1 MKKLTVA
8 LLAGG
13 TSSEREVSLSG
24 GDEVFEALD
33 KSKYTVK
40 RYDPKTDLQLLLADA
55 PWIDVALI
63 ILHGIL
69 GEDGSIQG
77 MLNLLGIPYQGSQV
91 LGSALAMNKIV
102 SKQLYKLS
110 GLPVPPYISVKRNDS
125 IDPEDCVKRLG
136 LPLLVKPANGG
147 SSIGM
152 SLVRSKELF
161 KDALDTGFS
170 NDDTL
175 LIEAYMEGT
184 ELTGSVIGND
194 ELEALPIVE
203 IIPGNN
209 YDFFN
214 YTAKYTTGATRE
226 ICPAEIDDD
235 LAEKARSYA
244 KMAHR
249 ALCCKGY
256 SRTDM
261 ILVDRKIYLLETNTI
276 PGMTSTSLLPLAART
291 AGINFSQLLDKLIA
305 LGIDNH
311 RQMKNRR

>member
-13 TSSEREVSLSG
+13 TSPEREVSLNG
-24 GDEVFEALD
+24 GDEVYEALD
-33 KSKYTVK
+33 KSKYRVK

-55 PWIDVALI
+55 SRIDVALI
-63 ILHGIL
+63 ILHGAL

-77 MLNLLGIPYQGSQV
+77 LLDLLSIPYQGSQV

-102 SKQLYKLS
+102 SKQLYKFS
-110 GLPVPPYISVKRNDS
+110 GLPVPPYISVKRNDP
-125 IDPEDCVKRLG
+125 INPEDCIKRLG
-136 LPLLVKPANGG
+136 LPLLVKPAKGG

-161 KDALDTGFS
+161 EDAVDTGFS
-170 NDDTL
+170 HDDTL
-175 LIEAYMEGT
+175 LIEAYLEGT

-203 IIPGNN
+203 IIPDKN
-209 YDFFN
+209 YDFFD
-214 YTAKYTTGATRE
+214 YTAKYTAGATRE

-235 LAEKARSYA
+235 LTEKAQTYA

-249 ALCCKGY
+249 TLCCKGY

-261 ILVDRKIYLLETNTI
+261 ILIDRDIYLLETNTI

-305 LGIDNH
+305 LSIDNH
-311 RQMKNRR
+311 RQVKNKK